1 MPPGPQPQRGPTM
14 RDVAREAGV
23 SKALVSVVFRG
34 APGAS
39 EQTRRRVFEAAER
52 LGYRANR
59 SASLLALSRTRQ
71 LGIVLDLRNGF
82 HIDVAEAAMAAAQ
95 EAGYHLALSP
105 IGPERDEAKAVGT
118 ALEFRCEALL
128 VVGATL
134 GETELARLADG
145 APVVC
150 VGRQMDDSRFDVVR
164 MADETGME
172 LVVDHLVG
180 LGHRRIAHIDGGA
193 GDIPA
198 ARRAGFERA
207 TRRHRIVGRCLTV
220 PGGHTEADGRRAAQA
235 LLRRRHRPTAI
246 AAFND
251 RCAIGALEA
260 LDRAGLAVPHDLSVT
275 GYDDSPLARLEFI
288 DLTSVRQDA
297 QQLGCRAVEAAVQR
311 LDEGRLE
318 RLDITLTPV
327 LAARASSGPPGTPP
341 ERRTP

>member
-1 MPPGPQPQRGPTM
+1 MSPGCKRGPEP
-14 RDVAREAGV
+14 RPNG
-23 SKALVSVVFRG
+23 S
-34 APGAS
+34 
-39 EQTRRRVFEAAER
+39 TR
-52 LGYRANR
+52 
-59 SASLLALSRTRQ
+59 S
-71 LGIVLDLRNGF
+71 
-82 HIDVAEAAMAAAQ
+82 
-95 EAGYHLALSP
+95 
-105 IGPERDEAKAVGT
+105 
-118 ALEFRCEALL
+118 
-128 VVGATL
+128 
-134 GETELARLADG
+134 
-145 APVVC
+145 
-150 VGRQMDDSRFDVVR
+150 
-164 MADETGME
+164 
-172 LVVDHLVG
+172 
-180 LGHRRIAHIDGGA
+180 
-193 GDIPA
+193 
-198 ARRAGFERA
+198 
-207 TRRHRIVGRCLTV
+207 
-220 PGGHTEADGRRAAQA
+220 GRRATQA

>member
-82 HIDVAEAAMAAAQ
+82 HIDVADAAMAAAQ

-172 LVVDHLVG
+172 LTQVG
-180 LGHRRIAHIDGGA
+180 A
-193 GDIPA
+193 
-198 ARRAGFERA
+198 
-207 TRRHRIVGRCLTV
+207 V
-220 PGGHTEADGRRAAQA
+220 
-235 LLRRRHRPTAI
+235 LLA
-246 AAFND
+246 
-251 RCAIGALEA
+251 
-260 LDRAGLAVPHDLSVT
+260 
-275 GYDDSPLARLEFI
+275 
-288 DLTSVRQDA
+288 
-297 QQLGCRAVEAAVQR
+297 
-311 LDEGRLE
+311 
-318 RLDITLTPV
+318 
-327 LAARASSGPPGTPP
+327 
-341 ERRTP
+341 